1 MDFQRLY
8 DEYLNHAKKERDP
21 YNVSINLLPFI
32 SNVSTSKFDG
42 TCSIKGITG
51 EFFRNLKKTDN
62 SISNYTKD
70 AEQKFV
76 SELFKQGTKETTIE
90 KLKVIMKDLM
100 CSNNNFRPIEASFL
114 QYYSLDKKEN
124 GKVTKYGAG
133 QRRIATY
140 LTSMVTDKDYYK
152 DTMSPTNL
160 LCQTIKEALDSTE
173 QPAKEKNENYY
184 ILPFIKRQFEADLKW
199 LLNQDDYVIIKYI
212 DLFLYFY
219 ACYSV
224 GQTIM
229 SLDAYNKVEKD
240 IEKPEICYFIL
251 SHESSSDKRFAVT
264 QGWSAKFKTRYIEKM
279 YGRMQ
284 CLDILNTI
292 VKDNEEEVI
301 GLYSDVLKKF
311 STVPFEEN
319 KINCEAA
326 LKYYIKEKSEILKNR
341 GSETNRNYLNDVF
354 EYNVESYED
363 FFNKL
368 EKACMR
374 LQSQTYQSKFSAQII
389 DLFKIR
395 LLQQRR
401 GRGQAVLVLDEE
413 MLQFLIGLI
422 TREERCKLKD
432 LYNKFAEYGICFDN
446 KTKEQIAIQLQKLNV
461 LERKSDSGEAQYA
474 KVIL

>member
-8 DEYLNHAKKERDP
+8 NEYLNFANKDQDR

-32 SNVSTSKFDG
+32 TNSSSSKFDN

-51 EFFRNLKKTDN
+51 DFFRNLKKTDS
-62 SISNYTKD
+62 SISNYTID

-76 SELFKQGTKETTIE
+76 FELVRQDVSETTIE
-90 KLKVIMKDLM
+90 KLKKIMKDLM
-100 CSNNNFRPIEASFL
+100 CSDNVFRPIEASFL
-114 QYYSLDKKEN
+114 QYYSLDKNDN
-124 GKVTKYGAG
+124 GKITKYGAG

-140 LTSMVTDKDYYK
+140 LTSMVTDKDYYR
-152 DTMSPTNL
+152 TIMSPTNL
-160 LCQTIKEALDSTE
+160 LCQTIKNALDSAE

-184 ILPFIKRQFEADLKW
+184 IFPFIKRQFEADLKW

-219 ACYSV
+219 ACYSI

-251 SHESSSDKRFAVT
+251 SHESASEKRFAVN
-264 QGWSAKFKTRYIEKM
+264 QGWSTKFKPRHIEYIF
-279 YGRMQ
+279 GRMQ
-284 CLDILNTI
+284 CIDILNTI
-292 VKDNEEEVI
+292 VKDNEDEVV
-301 GLYSDVLKKF
+301 GLYPDVLKKF
-311 STVPFEEN
+311 STVPFTEN
-319 KINCEAA
+319 KNNCKKA
-326 LKYYIKEKSEILKNR
+326 LEYYIKEKTEILKDR
-341 GSETNRNYLNDVF
+341 SSEKNKNYLTDVF
-354 EYNVESYED
+354 ECNVESYED

-368 EKACMR
+368 EKACTR
-374 LQSQTYQSKFSAQII
+374 LQSYDYKKISAQII

>member
-8 DEYLNHAKKERDP
+8 DEYLNHAKKEIDP

-32 SNVSTSKFDG
+32 TNTTTSKFDV

-51 EFFRNLKKTDN
+51 EFIRNLKKTDT
-62 SISNYTKD
+62 SISNYTID

-76 SELFKQGTKETTIE
+76 SELVRQGVSETTIE
-90 KLKVIMKDLM
+90 KLKLIMKDLM

-114 QYYSLDKKEN
+114 QYYSLDKNDN
-124 GKVTKYGAG
+124 GKITRYGAG
-133 QRRIATY
+133 ERRIATY
-140 LTSMVTDKDYYK
+140 LISMIRDKDVYK
-152 DTMSPTNL
+152 DTMPPSNI
-160 LCQTIKEALDSTE
+160 LCQTIKSALDSAE

-184 ILPFIKRQFEADLKW
+184 ILPFIKRQFESDFKW

-219 ACYSV
+219 VCYSV
-224 GQTIM
+224 GQTIL
-229 SLDAYNKVEKD
+229 SLDAYNKVNKD
-240 IEKPEICYFIL
+240 LEKPEICYFIL
-251 SHESSSDKRFAVT
+251 SHESASDKRFAVT
-264 QGWSAKFKTRYIEKM
+264 QGWSTKFKNRYIEKIH
-279 YGRMQ
+279 GRRQ
-284 CLDILNTI
+284 CIDILNTI
-292 VKDNEEEVI
+292 VKDNEEEVV
-301 GLYSDVLKKF
+301 GLYTDVLKKF
-311 STVPFEEN
+311 STVPFADN
-319 KINCEAA
+319 KKNCEAA
-326 LKYYIKEKSEILKNR
+326 LEYYITEKSKILKNR
-341 GSETNRNYLNDVF
+341 GSEKNKNFLNDVF

-368 EKACMR
+368 EKACMK
-374 LQSQTYQSKFSAQII
+374 LQSDTYQSKISTQILN
-389 DLFKIR
+389 LFKIR
-395 LLQQRR
+395 LLQQRK
-401 GRGQAVLVLDEE
+401 GRGHAVLVLDEE

-432 LYNKFAEYGICFDN
+432 LYSKFAEYGICFDN